1 MKKLLLLLTLIFL
14 MFTGCKKD
22 AVEAKLANS
31 LTGKWYAKQSIITN
45 YNVTPAN
52 TTIVNVSGQND
63 YIQFNA
69 DGTGEV
75 NTFNGT
81 LPMKYAHADKT
92 IVITYN
98 STPNSPRSYAV
109 SQFTSSTLVLS
120 ETKKDNAGKTTEII
134 EVSYSKQ

>member
-1 MKKLLLLLTLIFL
+1 MKKLLLLSTLIFL

-22 AVEAKLANS
+22 AVEAKLVTS

-52 TTIVNVSGQND
+52 TTTTNISGQND
-63 YIQFNA
+63 YILFNA

-75 NTFNGT
+75 RTFNGT
-81 LPMKYAHADKT
+81 LPMKYSHSDKT
-92 IVITYN
+92 LVITYN

-109 SQFTSSTLVLS
+109 SQFSSPTLVLT
-120 ETKKDNAGKTTEII
+120 ETKKDNIGKTTEII